1 METPEE
7 FVARD
12 DVRRDLDGEYRT
24 VDADAIRARDNAVR
38 LALLDEFQG
47 MVEEATV
54 EGTPLLVALGECAI
68 ELRLKYTPPMGK
80 L

>member
-12 DVRRDLDGEYRT
+12 DVRFDLDGEYRK
-24 VDADAIRARDNAVR
+24 VDADTIAARDNAVR
-38 LALLDEFQG
+38 LALLDEIG
-47 MVEEATV
+47 WMR
-54 EGTPLLVALGECAI
+54 GTWES
-68 ELRLKYTPPMGK
+68 RLIAMRDKYTPPRGK

>member
-12 DVRRDLDGEYRT
+12 DVRFDLDGECRK

-38 LALLDEFQG
+38 LALLDEIREHVAASYPYG
-47 MVEEATV
+47 GEWPRRYEA
-54 EGTPLLVALGECAI
+54 LLTHLAA
-68 ELRLKYTPPMGK
+68 KYTEPTKP
-80 L
+80 